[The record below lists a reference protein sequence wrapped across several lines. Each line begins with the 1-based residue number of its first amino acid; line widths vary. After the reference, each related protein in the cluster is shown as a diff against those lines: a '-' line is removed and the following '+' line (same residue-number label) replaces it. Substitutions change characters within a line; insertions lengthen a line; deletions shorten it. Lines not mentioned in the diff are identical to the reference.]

1 MFLTIFAL
9 HDDFA
14 FNDGCHAKSVSRHHG
29 NTPSVPT
36 AAMQGWSQLLHGLA
50 LLCCLAHLAEWTGGA
65 PVALGTRGRPSSSRK
80 SRNTGE
86 CRACAQ
92 LEKLKAGVIK
102 KVTCGHATTCQMV
115 EDRRHASWHQWYAQL
130 LLYKQRHGDC
140 TVPIEPSPS
149 LGAWVNRMRVSYQ
162 GWDGEEMHLEK
173 NGRHE
178 DDEQELETEESS
190 PPRKRKRTQRGGTN
204 KGGGRGLSTEMFLFR
219 LRLLRAAG
227 FTFDGHQAEWD
238 KALHNYV
245 SLKDRFGSRFV
256 QAAQGLLRDSSAL
269 KWLAK
274 QRAACA
280 SLHMT
285 APRLQKMLRHGLLYD
300 LLVFPRSVPLSQAR
314 FLADAQNHRE
324 TTPGARVNVGGGI
337 HLPPL
342 AAHTPYAFQSIESPK
357 MLKGGPD
364 LWDLAI
370 ILLRGEMETCNK
382 GKVTVQGSSGQFRP
396 ALELGNTSFAST
408 PSKARLEM
416 RLAAL
421 DALASSINHAKHMVR
436 QASVEC
442 RNVSV
447 CLGFEGWNGR
457 ETKEEEGAP
466 ETLRWQRASQHLHAR
481 NESCDAPGALDS
493 IRLRNKSADAPTPE
507 ETGLLREELA
517 GLAAA
522 VDGVSSRLVAL
533 CNDRHQLQV
542 DTAIMA
548 RRMPPRSLVAAMP
561 PGEGCWGGASQ
572 GMWEQEQ
579 ASRAHTYQVHHS
591 RLLSWMPTARN
602 KALTSVRMQAA
613 EARGRAA
620 GTFRVRGPRCGGCR

>member
-1 MFLTIFAL
+1 M
-9 HDDFA
+9 
-14 FNDGCHAKSVSRHHG
+14 
-29 NTPSVPT
+29 
-36 AAMQGWSQLLHGLA
+36 
-50 LLCCLAHLAEWTGGA
+50 
-65 PVALGTRGRPSSSRK
+65 ALGTRGRPSSSRK
-80 SRNTGE
+80 SRNTDE

-92 LEKLKAGVIK
+92 LKKLKAGVIK

-342 AAHTPYAFQSIESPK
+342 AAHTPYAFQSIETF
-357 MLKGGPD
+357 LKGGPD

-382 GKVTVQGSSGQFRP
+382 GKGMVKGGSGQFRP
-396 ALELGNTSFAST
+396 ALEPGDMSFAST
-408 PSKARLEM
+408 PSKARIEM

-421 DALASSINHAKHMVR
+421 DALASSINHAQHMVR
-436 QASVEC
+436 EASVEC

-447 CLGFEGWNGR
+447 SLGFEGWSGR
-457 ETKEEEGAP
+457 EKEEEGGAP
-466 ETLRWQRASQHLHAR
+466 ETLRWQQASQHVHV
-481 NESCDAPGALDS
+481 
-493 IRLRNKSADAPTPE
+493 RNKSADAPGLE
-507 ETGLLREELA
+507 EERMGLLRQELA
-517 GLAAA
+517 GLEAA

-620 GTFRVRGPRCGGCR
+620 STFRVRGRRCGGCR